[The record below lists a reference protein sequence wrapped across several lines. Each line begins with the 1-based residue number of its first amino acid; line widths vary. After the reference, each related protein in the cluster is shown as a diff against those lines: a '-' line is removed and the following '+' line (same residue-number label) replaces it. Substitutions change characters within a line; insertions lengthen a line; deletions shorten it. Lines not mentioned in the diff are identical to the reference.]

1 MSATFLRYWCTM
13 RAACMGLILL
23 SGTVNA
29 GQAPV
34 QTAVEREQALNSAQ
48 QRAGA
53 AYNEAQ
59 LARQNAKRAEQDF
72 LSAQELD
79 RAAQKQA
86 AETKKQLSAAK
97 QALDAAK
104 ARDANAR
111 KAYEQALNE
120 VDRARKAPAAR

>member
-1 MSATFLRYWCTM
+1 M

-23 SGTVNA
+23 LAATVNA

-53 AYNEAQ
+53 AYNEVQ

-72 LSAQELD
+72 LSAQDLD

-97 QALDAAK
+97 HALDAAK

-111 KAYEQALNE
+111 KAYEQALND

>member
-1 MSATFLRYWCTM
+1 MLLF
-13 RAACMGLILL
+13 AA
-23 SGTVNA
+23 A
-29 GQAPV
+29 GVAAQAPA

-53 AYNEAQ
+53 AYNEMLQ
-59 LARQNAKRAEQDF
+59 ARQNAKRAEQDF
-72 LSAQELD
+72 LGAQDLD

-97 QALDAAK
+97 HALDAAK

-111 KAYEQALNE
+111 KAYEQALTE
-120 VDRARKAPAAR
+120 VDRARKVPAAR